1 MIPILNFML
10 SKKDPVFRK
19 AVIPWY
25 RSNKVYVLAIVFM
38 FLVLLFGIAGISVA
52 RGIEDYR
59 GYIWIPITLV
69 SMSAIIIISVTYRL
83 IKRYSNRTSKN
94 SILID

>member
-1 MIPILNFML
+1 MP

-25 RSNKVYVLAIVFM
+25 RSNKVHVLAVVFM
-38 FLVLLFGIAGISVA
+38 LMVLLFGITGISVA
-52 RGIEDYR
+52 REIEDYR

-69 SMSAIIIISVTYRL
+69 TMSAIIIITVTYRL
-83 IKRYSNRTSKN
+83 IKRYSNRTSKD